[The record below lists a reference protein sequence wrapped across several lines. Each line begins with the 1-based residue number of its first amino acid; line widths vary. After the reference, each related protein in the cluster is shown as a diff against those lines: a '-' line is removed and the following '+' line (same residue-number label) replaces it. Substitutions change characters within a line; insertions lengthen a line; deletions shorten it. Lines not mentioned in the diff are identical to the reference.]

1 MVGATQCFLQSRRI
15 FDNLRAWPSFRGT
28 VMAVQA
34 SRISRLRRSLTGR
47 EWLRLSGFYS
57 IIAILHMVGFG
68 VLILFVV
75 PSNFKGLGIGVG
87 LTAYGFGLRHAFD
100 ADHISAIDNTTRKL
114 LADGKRPLGVGFFFS
129 LGHSTIVVALSVALT
144 FAAKAVAGQI
154 GDSSNL
160 LKVGGYIGTGV
171 SAFFLYLIA
180 AINLVILVGIIR
192 IFREMRQGKYDEPTL
207 EEKLNQRGLMNRLLG
222 PLARSIKSQLADV
235 PGRGPLRSRVRHRH
249 RGGPS
254 WPSPRAPRPGAALV
268 RHPQPAHPLRRGH
281 VADGHDRR
289 RLHERRLRLG
299 LLEAG
304 PQGLLQPHDH
314 RAVGR
319 GGADHRDHRG
329 PLDLRSPTSTS
340 RAVSGT
346 SSGINLNAIG
356 FIIVGMFVVTWVAA
370 LAIWRLGRIEQR
382 WALSPAAAEGSA
394 ELGANASARD
404 RLETGSR

>member
-1 MVGATQCFLQSRRI
+1 
-15 FDNLRAWPSFRGT
+15 
-28 VMAVQA
+28 MAVQA

-154 GDSSNL
+154 GDNSNL
-160 LKVGGYIGTGV
+160 LKVGGYIGTSV

-192 IFREMRQGKYDEPTL
+192 IFREMRKGKYDEPTL

-222 PLARSIKSQLADV
+222 PLARSIKSSWQMYPIGVLFGLGFDTATEVGLLA
-235 PGRGPLRSRVRHRH
+235 L
-249 RGGPS
+249 
-254 WPSPRAPRPGAALV
+254 AAGAAAGGIPWYGTLCLPILFAAGMSLMDTTDGAFMNVAYGWAFSKPV
-268 RHPQPAHPLRRGH
+268 RKVFYNLTITALSVAVALIIGTIEILSIAVTYFNLSGGVWDFIGH
-281 VADGHDRR
+281 
-289 RLHERRLRLG
+289 L
-299 LLEAG
+299 
-304 PQGLLQPHDH
+304 
-314 RAVGR
+314 
-319 GGADHRDHRG
+319 
-329 PLDLRSPTSTS
+329 
-340 RAVSGT
+340 
-346 SSGINLNAIG
+346 NLNAIG
-356 FIIVGMFVVTWVAA
+356 FFIVGMFVVTWVAA

-404 RLETGSR
+404 RLESGTRR